1 MYAKADSEQWRRKY
15 FDALKSLETEERT
28 FRSLENLLRR
38 IVNRLCFATMGLS
51 PQLDAE
57 VNRLS
62 AAMRNKAGEADLE
75 KLFMP
80 LSDAIAQ
87 LDSRPAGDVDPGATT
102 LPRVAAAAAP
112 SAPASPIKVSAQPPS
127 DEQPAAARG
136 KSPAAAPQIEAPAV
150 KPAAIAPPPAEAIFG
165 DDRVRA
171 ILTRLLT
178 LIRQDG
184 SLAEA
189 VAEVESQ
196 LLISLTREQLPIVL
210 SDVADLLNR
219 RVVGVE
225 REKREIE
232 GLLSQITAR
241 LDELMQFMQ
250 GENAERKLSL
260 ESTQEFNTRLVADMH
275 ELGSTVEES
284 VDLAQVKLRVRSRL
298 DTISSQVQEFRSR
311 EESRA
316 RSAWERSE
324 KMRERVER
332 LENEARN
339 LHDKLRD
346 EQRLAMV
353 DALTQIPNR
362 LAYDQRLAEEFKRWQ
377 RFSQP
382 TCIAAWD
389 IDFFK
394 KVNDAYGHRAG
405 DKVLRIV
412 AECLAGRV
420 RDTDFVARYGG
431 EEFVMIL
438 TGTTAEAALRVTEE
452 IRESVAKL
460 GFHFRG
466 APVSVSVSCGITAFR
481 DGDSADDAF
490 DRADK
495 ALYKAKGEGR
505 NRCVVG

>member
-1 MYAKADSEQWRRKY
+1 
-15 FDALKSLETEERT
+15 
-28 FRSLENLLRR
+28 
-38 IVNRLCFATMGLS
+38 
-51 PQLDAE
+51 
-57 VNRLS
+57 
-62 AAMRNKAGEADLE
+62 
-75 KLFMP
+75 
-80 LSDAIAQ
+80 
-87 LDSRPAGDVDPGATT
+87 
-102 LPRVAAAAAP
+102 
-112 SAPASPIKVSAQPPS
+112 
-127 DEQPAAARG
+127 
-136 KSPAAAPQIEAPAV
+136 
-150 KPAAIAPPPAEAIFG
+150 
-165 DDRVRA
+165 
-171 ILTRLLT
+171 
-178 LIRQDG
+178 
-184 SLAEA
+184 
-189 VAEVESQ
+189 
-196 LLISLTREQLPIVL
+196 VL

-232 GLLSQITAR
+232 GLLSQITTR

-311 EESRA
+311 EETRS

-377 RFSQP
+377 RFNQP
-382 TCIAAWD
+382 TCIVAWD

-412 AECLAGRV
+412 AECLAGRI

-438 TGTTAEAALRVTEE
+438 TGTTAEAALKVADE

-466 APVSVSVSCGITAFR
+466 SPVSVSVSCGITAFH